1 MPGQGIVD
9 IGMVGDRLPF
19 AGGGVAVD
27 VMPGTVAVENASS
40 RCQFPN
46 QFSTPHRAISFRLPR
61 I

>member
-19 AGGGVAVD
+19 VGGGVAVD

-46 QFSTPHRAISFRLPR
+46 QFSTPHRAISFT
-61 I
+61 